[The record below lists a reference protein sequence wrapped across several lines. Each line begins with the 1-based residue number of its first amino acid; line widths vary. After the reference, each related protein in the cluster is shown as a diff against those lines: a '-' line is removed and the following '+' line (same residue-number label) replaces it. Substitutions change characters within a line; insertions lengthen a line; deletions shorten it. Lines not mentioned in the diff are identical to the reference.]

1 MCPGRPN
8 VSGVEVG
15 SAKARIVAAR
25 SVADTP
31 VVHPSN
37 LSMVTV
43 KGVPNTE
50 VLFVT

>member
-25 SVADTP
+25 SVEDTH
-31 VVHPSN
+31 VLHHYN
-37 LSMVTV
+37 FSMVKLKV
-43 KGVPNTE
+43 FPNNV